1 MRNLMRRLDRLE
13 ARLTDGS
20 GCVAH
25 SEAWFTYWTRQAERL
40 LAGENVTKPPLAFF
54 DALLASPG
62 QDEHRIRCT
71 DPRFCLWFRDCSTTK
86 APTESP

>member
-1 MRNLMRRLDRLE
+1 MRNLVRRLDRLE

-20 GCVAH
+20 GCVPH

-62 QDEHRIRCT
+62 QAEEHRERGM
-71 DPRFCLWFRDCSTTK
+71 P
-86 APTESP
+86 APVAGGGGEHN